1 MRHLKYA
8 LTLSLLLV
16 STLTMAQISRISG
29 TVSDDIDVLPGAQ
42 VQEIDA
48 SNRTVNA
55 VITDQNG
62 NFVMSVKSSK
72 NKLKVSYIGFKT
84 QLLPINRNIY
94 KIVLEDATKQM
105 KTVEVKAKKMMK
117 TSGMSI
123 PEREVSFSSQG
134 IDAKEFEGL
143 GITSVD
149 EALQGRIAGL
159 DIVANSGDLGAGT
172 TMRLRG
178 VSTVSTL
185 TSNEPLIVVNGNI
198 RNDVDLTTFDVSTA
212 NEERFAELLKVN
224 PEDIQDIRVLKDA
237 GATAIY
243 GSQGA
248 NGVIEITTKRGTKGP
263 AKVSYSGKFTFTHQ
277 PAGIKLLN
285 GDQYTM
291 LLKESYFNPLQ
302 DPTAANIPEL
312 NYDENFSEFQMFNR
326 NTDWVDLVH
335 QRGMEQSHFVD
346 VSGGGE
352 KATFRISGGFNHNTG
367 SIIKQ
372 GFNRFSTLMALDYYV
387 NDRIKILS
395 NFSLTYTKNKRN
407 SDALQDIGYTKMP
420 NLSPWEYDRQG
431 NATGEY
437 YYMLQSASSVFNDNQ
452 KSLAN
457 PLASAALA
465 KNNLTN
471 YAITPELELEYKL
484 LGLDDSK
491 TQLTYNGRAV
501 IDISNNYTDTDYPR
515 ALSTQSYI
523 NTHNTGNN
531 SSKSFAFTT
540 THTLTLRPKFR
551 NEDHAMTSMGRVQLV
566 SGSSSAQSNSVSRL
580 PSGLENSSAGGLVN
594 GMSSSYG
601 QWRALYYT
609 FSTHYAYKGK
619 YTAMF
624 TLRAD
629 ATTKFGPKSRW
640 GLFPAISGR
649 WNVIDENFM
658 QWAREKMQVSMFA
671 LRLGW
676 GRQGNQPNNDFL
688 YLNKYNSGAPYLD
701 QVSMHSSGIKLTDF
715 HWETTYQWDGGVN
728 LSFFD
733 NRLEFVLDIYN
744 RTTHDMLLE
753 GYPIPSGTNGR
764 TGLAVKNNGKMR
776 NKGWEFSIIGNNLA
790 KAGKFSLD
798 VNVNFA
804 NNHNVIL
811 EMDPIVLEGYNTD
824 FAEANATL
832 LQRVQLNNPF
842 GSIYG
847 FRSKGVYMYNYDGTS
862 KSAMRL
868 VKEQGLAALQ
878 ASIDAGNTYPVALDA
893 NGQVITN
900 EKGEP
905 LQMQFCYKTESGS
918 TYVFKGGDAMYE
930 DVNNDGNINQL
941 DLVYLGNSLPKLTG
955 GFGFRVHYDRFALN
969 AQFNYRIDYDVF
981 NMARLRMESM
991 TTNDNQSQ
999 AVNYRWRKEGD
1010 VTTIPRAMYG
1020 NGTNY
1025 NTLVSDR
1032 FIEDAS
1038 FLRLNYLQLSYNFDT
1053 KLIKKWHLRSLR
1065 LNATLNN
1072 LFCLTKYSGVDPEIS
1087 YGGYSIAT
1095 DNSKTPRAKAYT
1107 VGVAVGF

>member
-8 LTLSLLLV
+8 LTLGLLLV
-16 STLTMAQISRISG
+16 STLTMAQITRISG
-29 TVSDDIDVLPGAQ
+29 TVSDDFDVLPGAQ
-42 VQEIDA
+42 IQEIDA

-55 VITDQNG
+55 AITDMNG
-62 NFVMSVKSSK
+62 NFVMTIKSPK
-72 NKLKVSYIGFKT
+72 NKLKVSYVGFKP
-84 QLLPINRNIY
+84 QILPINRNSF
-94 KIVLEDATKQM
+94 KIKLEDATKQM
-105 KTVEVKAKKMMK
+105 KTLEVKAKKVMK
-117 TSGMSI
+117 TSGLAI
-123 PEREVSFSSQG
+123 PEREVSFSAQG

-159 DIVANSGDLGAGT
+159 DIIANSGDLGSGT

-212 NEERFAELLKVN
+212 NEDRFAELLKVN
-224 PEDIQDIRVLKDA
+224 PEDIQDIKVLKDA
-237 GATAIY
+237 AATAIW

-248 NGVIEITTKRGTKGP
+248 NGVIEITTKRGSRGP
-263 AKVSYSGKFTFTHQ
+263 VRVNYSTRFKFTHQ

-291 LLKESYFNPLQ
+291 LLKESYFNPRQ

-312 NYDENFSEFQMFNR
+312 NYDENFSEYQMYNR
-326 NTDWVDLVH
+326 NTDWVELVH
-335 QRGMEQSHFVD
+335 QNGLEQSHFVD
-346 VSGGGE
+346 VVGGGE

-372 GFNRFSTLMALDYYV
+372 GFNRFSTRMALDYGV
-387 NDRIKILS
+387 NDRILILS
-395 NFSLTYTKNKRN
+395 NFSFTYTKNKRN
-407 SDALQDIGYTKMP
+407 SDGLQGIGYTKMP

-431 NATGEY
+431 NPTGEY
-437 YYMLQSASSVFNDNQ
+437 YYMLQSASSVFDGNQ
-452 KSLAN
+452 KNVAN

-465 KNNLTN
+465 KNHLTN
-471 YAITPELELEYKL
+471 YAITPELELQYKL
-484 LGLDDSK
+484 LGIDDSK
-491 TQLTYNGRAV
+491 TQLNYNGRAV

-515 ALSTQSYI
+515 ALSTASYI
-523 NTHNTGNN
+523 NTHNTGNS

-540 THTLTLRPKFR
+540 THTLTLVPKFR
-551 NEDHAMTSMGRVQLV
+551 NEDHSVRAMARVQLV
-566 SGSSSAQSNSVSRL
+566 SGNSSAQSNDVRRL
-580 PSGLENSSAGGLVN
+580 PSGLTNTTAGGLVS

-601 QWRALYYT
+601 HWRALYYT

-649 WNVIDENFM
+649 WNVIDEKFM
-658 QWAREKMQVSMFA
+658 EWPREHMQVSMFG

-676 GRQGNQPNNDFL
+676 GRQGNQPGSDFL
-688 YLNKYNSGAPYLD
+688 YLNKYNSGSPYLD
-701 QVSMHSSGIKLTDF
+701 QIAMVSSGIKLTEF
-715 HWETTYQWDGGVN
+715 HWENIFQWDGGVN
-728 LSFFD
+728 LGFFD
-733 NRLEFVLDIYN
+733 NRLEFVLDVYN
-744 RTTHDMLLE
+744 RTTHDMLLPN
-753 GYPIPSGTNGR
+753 YPIPSGTNGR
-764 TGLAVKNNGKMR
+764 TGLDVKNNGKMR
-776 NKGWEFSIIGNNLA
+776 NKGWEFSIIGHNLA
-790 KAGKFSLD
+790 KKGKFSMD

-824 FAEANATL
+824 FSESNAQL

-862 KSAMRL
+862 KSAMRI
-868 VKEQGLAALQ
+868 VKTQGLAALQ
-878 ASIDAGNTYPVALDA
+878 ASIDAGNTYPVALDQ
-893 NGQVITN
+893 NGRIITN

-905 LQMQFCYKTESGS
+905 LQMQFCYKSESGS
-918 TYVFKGGDAMYE
+918 KYVFKGGDAIYE

-955 GFGFRVHYDRFALN
+955 GFGFRLHYDRFALN
-969 AQFNYRIDYDVF
+969 AQFNYRVDYDVF
-981 NMARLRMESM
+981 NMARLQMESM

-1020 NGTNY
+1020 GGTNY

-1032 FIEDAS
+1032 FVEDAS
-1038 FLRLNYLQLSYNFDT
+1038 FLRLNYLQLSYNFDP
-1053 KLIKKWHLRSLR
+1053 KLLKKWHLRSLR
-1065 LNATLNN
+1065 VNANLDN
-1072 LFCLTKYSGVDPEIS
+1072 LFCLTKYSGVDPEIG
-1087 YGGYSIAT
+1087 YGGYSVAT
-1095 DNSKTPRAKAYT
+1095 DNSKTPRAKSYT
-1107 VGVAVGF
+1107 FGLAIGF